1 MAGAESTEVIA
12 GESEDFSG
20 ADPDDVPADDTGV
33 MTPLRALGEEVD
45 GLQEQLA
52 EHNEDAGLDMDA
64 AVEESVP
71 PESVPE
77 GVPPGAEMDSTEVM
91 SPLRRLEDE
100 VEGLRGD
107 LDEGNPPRSPV
118 EERVCRVVCPPGVA
132 PGETIA
138 VEVDGSTVEVQAP
151 EGVKPGEQ
159 FEIVLG
165 IAPSGSETRTVEEER
180 RVEAENAAA
189 EQAAVSKLRREKKAA
204 KVAERRRPPPAT
216 RGTPQVSG
224 RNSSFVDRQAQAS
237 AEKKL
242 RLDAKRRLQMQAVTG
257 TPPAKKSSERV
268 SPTAFA
274 ERQAALNAE
283 RAARLAH
290 KQKAKAASSI
300 PNFSH
305 SSPKVNL
312 REFTAR
318 QDMHLEEQRERRKV
332 LEAKRKQAEQVV
344 FPKRTVNMA
353 EFAARLE
360 ETNKAKKENLE
371 AKRLQRQVLP
381 PHPSYCSES
390 GSRHSRFCPGIG
402 LCPLGVMRMGVLP
415 IAAPVHDSC
424 KSWMFVF
431 RASMGSL
438 AGRRLVRRHGS
449 WPKAG
454 RTLPGPAYAHH
465 LLAPP
470 IFRHQKTRCAR

>member
-1 MAGAESTEVIA
+1 MGIQRLIIGAVLFRVSESEAEAPEPEAESEAEAMEALPEAVETPGAEAVEAPEPEA
-12 GESEDFSG
+12 GSEAEAALPEAGSETG
-20 ADPDDVPADDTGV
+20 VVVADDA
-33 MTPLRALGEEVD
+33 MMSPLRELSEEVD

-52 EHNEDAGLDMDA
+52 EHGGDGAVELTA

-77 GVPPGAEMDSTEVM
+77 GVPPGSAATPRDGAEEIM
-91 SPLRRLEDE
+91 SPLRRLGDE
-100 VEGLRGD
+100 VDGLRAD
-107 LDEGNPPRSPV
+107 LDEGSPPQPTPT

-132 PGETIA
+132 PGEMIA
-138 VEVDGSTVEVQAP
+138 VEVDGTSVEVQAP
-151 EGVKPGEQ
+151 DGVKPGEQ

-165 IAPSGSETRTVEEER
+165 VAPSGNGARNAEQER
-180 RVEAENAAA
+180 GVEAENAAA
-189 EQAAVSKLRREKKAA
+189 EQAAVNKLRREKKAA
-204 KVAERRRPPPAT
+204 KAAERRRPPPAR
-216 RGTPQVSG
+216 RGNPQAG
-224 RNSSFVDRQAQAS
+224 GKKSSFADRQAQAA

-242 RLDAKRRLQMQAVTG
+242 RLDAQRRRQMQAVTS
-257 TPPAKKSSERV
+257 TPTGARSGSQERV
-268 SPTAFA
+268 SLTAFA
-274 ERQAALNAE
+274 ERQAVLNAE

-371 AKRLQRQVLP
+371 AKRLQRQVP
-381 PHPSYCSES
+381 PSHPSSCSES
-390 GSRHSRFCPGIG
+390 GS
-402 LCPLGVMRMGVLP
+402 PL
-415 IAAPVHDSC
+415 S
-424 KSWMFVF
+424 FV
-431 RASMGSL
+431 A
-438 AGRRLVRRHGS
+438 
-449 WPKAG
+449 
-454 RTLPGPAYAHH
+454 
-465 LLAPP
+465 LLLG
-470 IFRHQKTRCAR
+470 CARWG